1 MTVLQRGD
9 PPSVSERKS
18 SIGALSAAAVLLL
31 VIAAGSLGWA
41 VWQLRADARS
51 DAFEE
56 TGNLALVLAGQ
67 LSRFLQTID
76 VVLAETRDDVM
87 DVESEDAH
95 AWRRY
100 VASQT
105 TQEKLKAKLARLP
118 QAFNVVVADAS
129 GQVLSSTA
137 SWPAPAI
144 NVADRDYFRSAR
156 AQERDDLAISSP
168 IRNRV
173 NGEVTI
179 VFARSLK
186 DAKGEFVGIV
196 YISVNRKYFEVIY
209 DSIKSVRDLSFI
221 LALTNGTVLARYP
234 QQNNDVSGQ
243 RMPANS
249 AWYDAIAQGG
259 GSFVT
264 PGVFGG
270 QARLASTRP
279 LQGFPLAVSVST
291 SVDVAFARWRTQAIV
306 LALGGSVFVACSLF
320 LLLVAGYEM
329 RSLATS
335 EASLRDKS
343 ESLEHSIA
351 ERSEME
357 KRLVQSQK
365 LEAVG
370 QLTGGIAHDFNNLL
384 LVVIGN
390 LDLLKDTM
398 PQDSPEVDL
407 IDSSLTAALAGS
419 ELSNSL
425 LTFSRQHAFKL
436 ETIDPK
442 AIVGDHVHLLKRAIG
457 RMVTLEMTSS
467 DDVFSVTADSAQL
480 RCALTNLVVNA
491 RDAMSEGGAI
501 TVRMY
506 NTTLTKRD
514 AAIADGLAPGD
525 YAVLE
530 VADTGAGISPEH
542 LSRIFDPFFTTK
554 EVGKG
559 TGLGLSMVYDFI
571 KEMKGHIKVA
581 SKEGKGTTFTLFFP
595 RAAALREVAAPALVP
610 ANDLVSVRKHKT
622 ILVVDDDD
630 LVRKSVIS
638 QMNSLGYSTIEA
650 SGPAE
655 ALKII
660 ASPEPFDLLFSDIV
674 MPGVTDGVELAR
686 LAAEQRTGLKI
697 MLTSGFPDLKGAR
710 STEDSCEQRRILKK
724 PYRRSELQHA
734 LEDILGEDEA
744 HQAQPAAA
752 AS

>member
-1 MTVLQRGD
+1 
-9 PPSVSERKS
+9 
-18 SIGALSAAAVLLL
+18 LL

-51 DAFEE
+51 DAYEE

-76 VVLAETRDDVM
+76 VVLAETRDDFLSLDTE
-87 DVESEDAH
+87 DVD
-95 AWRRY
+95 AWRRS
-100 VASQT
+100 VASEA
-105 TQEKLKAKLARLP
+105 TQEKLKAKLARIP
-118 QAFNVVVADAS
+118 QAFNIVVADAS
-129 GQVLSSTA
+129 GQVISSTA

-144 NVADRDYFRSAR
+144 SVADRDYFRSAR
-156 AQERDDLAISSP
+156 AQERDELAISSP

-173 NGEVTI
+173 NGEVTV

-186 DAKGEFVGIV
+186 GAKGEFIGAV
-196 YISVNRKYFEVIY
+196 YVSVSRKYFEIIY

-221 LALTNGTVLARYP
+221 LALTNGTVLARHP

-249 AWYDAIAQGG
+249 AWYDAMAQGG
-259 GSFVT
+259 GSFIT

-291 SVDVAFARWRTQAIV
+291 SVDAAFARWRTQAIV
-306 LALGGSVFVACSLF
+306 LGLGGFVFVACSLF
-320 LLLVAGYEM
+320 LLVVAGREM

-351 ERSEME
+351 ARADME

-390 LDLLKDTM
+390 LDLLKEKL
-398 PQDSPEVDL
+398 PQGSPDLDL
-407 IDSSLTAALAGS
+407 IESSLTAALAGS

-425 LTFSRQHAFKL
+425 LTFSRQQSFRL

-442 AIVGDHVHLLKRAIG
+442 AIIGGQVNLLKRAIG
-457 RMVTLEMTSS
+457 RKVTLEMTAS
-467 DDVFSVTADSAQL
+467 DDVFLVTADAAQL

-491 RDAMSEGGAI
+491 RDAMPEGGAI
-501 TVRMY
+501 TVGLY
-506 NTTLTKRD
+506 NSTLTRQD
-514 AAIADGLAPGD
+514 AVTTDELAPGD

-530 VADTGAGISPEH
+530 VADTGPGIPPEH
-542 LSRIFDPFFTTK
+542 VSRIFDPFFTTK
-554 EVGKG
+554 EIGKG
-559 TGLGLSMVYDFI
+559 TGLGLSMVYGFI
-571 KEMKGHIKVA
+571 KEMKGHIKVVSVA
-581 SKEGKGTTFTLFFP
+581 GKGTKFILFFP
-595 RAAALREVAAPALVP
+595 RAKVLREVAAPALAP
-610 ANDLVSVRKHKT
+610 ADKLAPARKHKT

-630 LVRKSVIS
+630 LVRKSVVGQI
-638 QMNSLGYSTIEA
+638 NSLGYSTIEA
-650 SGPAE
+650 DGPVE

-674 MPGVTDGVELAR
+674 MPGAIDGVELAR
-686 LAAEQRTGLKI
+686 LARERRVGLKI
-697 MLTSGFPDLKGAR
+697 MLTSGFPYLRGTR
-710 STEDSCEQRRILKK
+710 STEDSSEQWQILKK

-734 LEDILGEDEA
+734 LQDILGEDES
-744 HQAQPAAA
+744 HEAQPITA

>member
-1 MTVLQRGD
+1 MAPAQENAAQ
-9 PPSVSERKS
+9 SAAERAS
-18 SIGALSAAAVLLL
+18 SIGALSAAAILLL

-41 VWQLRADARS
+41 VWQLRADARR
-51 DAFEE
+51 DAYEE

-76 VVLAETRDDVM
+76 VVLAETRDDFLNLDTE
-87 DVESEDAH
+87 DVD
-95 AWRRY
+95 AWRRF
-100 VASQT
+100 VGSQT
-105 TQEKLKAKLARLP
+105 MQEKLKAKLARIP

-129 GQVLSSTA
+129 GQVLASTA

-144 NVADRDYFRSAR
+144 SVADRDYFRSAR
-156 AQERDDLAISSP
+156 AQERDELAISSP

-173 NGEVTI
+173 NGEVTV

-186 DAKGEFVGIV
+186 DAKGAFIGIV

-221 LALTNGTVLARYP
+221 LALTNGTVLARHP

-259 GSFVT
+259 GSFIT

-390 LDLLKDTM
+390 LDLLKDSM
-398 PQDSPEVDL
+398 PQGSSALDL

-425 LTFSRQHAFKL
+425 FTFSRQHAFKL

-442 AIVGDHVHLLKRAIG
+442 GIVGDQVRLLTRAVG
-457 RMVTLEMTSS
+457 RKVTLEMTSS
-467 DDVFSVTADSAQL
+467 DDVFSITADTAQL

-491 RDAMSEGGAI
+491 RDAMPEGGAI

-506 NTTLTKRD
+506 NAALTKQD
-514 AAIADGLAPGD
+514 AATADGLAPGD
-525 YAVLE
+525 YVVLE
-530 VADTGAGISPEH
+530 VADTGAGIPPEH

-554 EVGKG
+554 GVGEG
-559 TGLGLSMVYDFI
+559 TGLGLSMVYGFI
-571 KEMKGHIKVA
+571 QEMKGHIKVA
-581 SKEGKGTTFTLFFP
+581 SEEGKGTTFILFFP

-610 ANDLVSVRKHKT
+610 ANDLVSARKHKT

-630 LVRKSVIS
+630 LVRKSVIT
-638 QMNSLGYSTIEA
+638 QINSLGYSTIEA

-655 ALKII
+655 ALQII
-660 ASPEPFDLLFSDIV
+660 GSPEPFDLLFSDIV
-674 MPGVTDGVELAR
+674 MSGAIDGVELAR
-686 LAAEQRTGLKI
+686 LAAERRTDLKI
-697 MLTSGFPDLKGAR
+697 MLTSGFPHLKGAR
-710 STEDSCEQRRILKK
+710 SSEDSYEQWPILKK

-734 LEDILGEDEA
+734 LQDILGEDEP
-744 HQAQPAAA
+744 HEAQPAVA

>member
-1 MTVLQRGD
+1 MSAL
-9 PPSVSERKS
+9 RKS
-18 SIGALSAAAVLLL
+18 RDPSTSKRKRSIGALSAAAVLLL

-41 VWQLRADARS
+41 VWQLRVDARR

-76 VVLAETRDDVM
+76 VVLAETRDEFLHLDSRDV
-87 DVESEDAH
+87 D
-95 AWRRY
+95 AWRGS
-100 VASQT
+100 VASQSM
-105 TQEKLKAKLARLP
+105 QDKLKAKLARVP
-118 QAFNVVVADAS
+118 QAFNIAVADAS
-129 GQVLSSTA
+129 GQVLLSTA

-144 NVADRDYFRSAR
+144 SVADRDYFRSAR
-156 AQERDDLAISSP
+156 AQERDELAISSP

-173 NGEVTI
+173 NGEVTV

-186 DAKGEFVGIV
+186 DTKGGFIGVV
-196 YISVNRKYFEVIY
+196 YISVNRKYFEIIY
-209 DSIKSVRDLSFI
+209 DSIKSVRDLTFI
-221 LALTNGTVLARYP
+221 LALTNGTVLVRHP
-234 QQNNDVSGQ
+234 QQTDVSGQ
-243 RMPANS
+243 RLPSSS

-264 PGVFGG
+264 PGAFGG
-270 QARLASTRP
+270 QARLASARP
-279 LQGFPLAVSVST
+279 LQGFPLAVAVST
-291 SVDVAFARWRTQAIV
+291 SVDVAFARWRLQAIV
-306 LALGGSVFVACSLF
+306 LGLGGFVFVACSLF

-343 ESLEHSIA
+343 ESLERSIA
-351 ERSEME
+351 ERAKME

-365 LEAVG
+365 LEAIG

-390 LDLLKDTM
+390 LDLLKDKM
-398 PQDSPEVDL
+398 PPGSPELEL
-407 IDSSLTAALAGS
+407 IELSLTAALTGS

-442 AIVGDHVHLLKRAIG
+442 AIVDDQVRLLKRAMG
-457 RMVTLEMTSS
+457 RKVTLETTSGG
-467 DDVFSVTADSAQL
+467 DVFSVTADSAQL

-491 RDAMSEGGAI
+491 RDAMPDGGSI

-506 NTTLTKRD
+506 NVTLTKQD
-514 AAIADGLAPGD
+514 TSIADEFAPGD

-530 VADTGAGISPEH
+530 VADTGVGISSEK

-559 TGLGLSMVYDFI
+559 TGLGLSMVYGFI
-571 KEMKGHIKVA
+571 KEMKGHIKVM
-581 SKEGKGTTFTLFFP
+581 SEVGQGTTFTLFFP
-595 RAAALREVAAPALVP
+595 RAAQLQKVAAPALAP
-610 ANDLVSVRKHKT
+610 ADDLLPVRKHKT

-630 LVRKSVIS
+630 LVRKSVIT
-638 QMNSLGYSTIEA
+638 QMSSLGYSIIEA

-655 ALKII
+655 ALEII
-660 ASPEPFDLLFSDIV
+660 SSPESFDLLFSDIV
-674 MPGVTDGVELAR
+674 MPGSIDGVELAR
-686 LAAEQRTGLKI
+686 LARERRPGLKI
-697 MLTSGFPDLKGAR
+697 MLSSGFPDLKSGR
-710 STEDSCEQRRILKK
+710 SSEDCYEQWQILKK
-724 PYRRSELQHA
+724 PYRRSELQDMLHR
-734 LEDILGEDEA
+734 ILGEDEPRDVE
-744 HQAQPAAA
+744 PAAI

>member
-1 MTVLQRGD
+1 
-9 PPSVSERKS
+9 
-18 SIGALSAAAVLLL
+18 LSAAAVLLL
-31 VIAAGSLGWA
+31 VIAVGSLGWA
-41 VWQLRADARS
+41 VWQLRVDARR
-51 DAFEE
+51 DAYEE

-76 VVLAETRDDVM
+76 VVLAETREDVLG
-87 DVESEDAH
+87 VESGDAN

-100 VASQT
+100 VAAQT
-105 TQEKLKAKLARLP
+105 TQEKLKAKLARIP
-118 QAFNVVVADAS
+118 QAFNIAVADAN

-144 NVADRDYFRSAR
+144 SVADRDYFRSAR

-179 VFARSLK
+179 VFARGLK
-186 DAKGEFVGIV
+186 DAKGEFIGVAYV
-196 YISVNRKYFEVIY
+196 SVSRKYFEIIY
-209 DSIKSVRDLSFI
+209 DSIRSVRDLSFI
-221 LALTNGTVLARYP
+221 LALTNGTVLARHP

-243 RMPANS
+243 RMPEKS
-249 AWYDAIAQGG
+249 PWYDAIARGG

-291 SVDVAFARWRTQAIV
+291 SVDVAFARWRAQAIV
-306 LALGGSVFVACSLF
+306 LALGGSAFVVCSLF
-320 LLLVAGYEM
+320 LLVVAGYEM
-329 RSLATS
+329 RSLTAS

-343 ESLEHSIA
+343 ESLERSIA
-351 ERSEME
+351 ERAEME
-357 KRLVQSQK
+357 KRLLQSQK

-398 PQDSPEVDL
+398 PQGSPELEL
-407 IDSSLTAALAGS
+407 IESSLTAALAGS

-436 ETIDPK
+436 ETVDPK
-442 AIVGDHVHLLKRAIG
+442 AIVGDQVYLLKRAMG
-457 RMVTLEMTSS
+457 RQVTLEMTSS
-467 DDVFSVTADSAQL
+467 DDVFSITTDAAQL

-491 RDAMSEGGAI
+491 RDAMPTGGAI
-501 TVRMY
+501 TVRLY
-506 NTTLTKRD
+506 NTTLKKQD
-514 AAIADGLAPGD
+514 AGIADGLAPGD

-530 VADTGAGISPEH
+530 VADAGAGIPPEL

-559 TGLGLSMVYDFI
+559 TGLGLSMVHGFV
-571 KEMKGHIKVA
+571 KEMKGHMEVA
-581 SKEGKGTTFTLFFP
+581 SELRKGTTFTLFFP
-595 RAAALREVAAPALVP
+595 RAPTLREIAAPALVP
-610 ANDLVSVRKHKT
+610 ANDLVPARRHKT

-630 LVRKSVIS
+630 LVRRSVVT

-650 SGPAE
+650 SGPDE
-655 ALKII
+655 ALKVI
-660 ASPEPFDLLFSDIV
+660 ASPEAFDLLFSDIV
-674 MPGVTDGVELAR
+674 MSGAIDGVELAR
-686 LAAEQRTGLKI
+686 LAAEQRAGLKI
-697 MLTSGFPDLKGAR
+697 MLTSGFPVLKSAR
-710 STEDSCEQRRILKK
+710 SSEDSHEQWPILKK
-724 PYRRSELQHA
+724 PYRRSELQRA
-734 LEDILGEDEA
+734 LQGILGEDESNE
-744 HQAQPAAA
+744 AQRVAA

>member
-1 MTVLQRGD
+1 MTALRKNRD
-9 PPSVSERKS
+9 PSTSKRKS

-41 VWQLRADARS
+41 VWQLRVDARR

-76 VVLAETRDDVM
+76 VVLAETRDEFLHLDSH
-87 DVESEDAH
+87 DVE
-95 AWRRY
+95 AWRRS
-100 VASQT
+100 VASPTMQD
-105 TQEKLKAKLARLP
+105 KLKAKLARVP
-118 QAFNVVVADAS
+118 QAFNIAVADAS
-129 GQVLSSTA
+129 GQVLLSTA

-144 NVADRDYFRSAR
+144 SVADRDYFRSAR
-156 AQERDDLAISSP
+156 AQERDELAISSP

-173 NGEVTI
+173 NGEVTV

-186 DAKGEFVGIV
+186 DAKGTFIGIV
-196 YISVNRKYFEVIY
+196 YISVNRKYFEIIY
-209 DSIKSVRDLSFI
+209 DSIRSVRDLTFI
-221 LALTNGTVLARYP
+221 LALTNGTVLVRHP
-234 QQNNDVSGQ
+234 QQTDVSGQ
-243 RMPANS
+243 RMPPTS
-249 AWYDAIAQGG
+249 AWYAAIAQGG

-264 PGVFGG
+264 PGAFGG
-270 QARLASTRP
+270 QARLASARP
-279 LQGFPLAVSVST
+279 LQGFPLAVAVST
-291 SVDVAFARWRTQAIV
+291 SLDVAFARWRVQAIV
-306 LALGGSVFVACSLF
+306 LGLGGFVFVACSLF

-329 RSLATS
+329 RSLAAS

-343 ESLEHSIA
+343 DSLERSIA
-351 ERSEME
+351 ERAKME

-365 LEAVG
+365 LEAIG

-390 LDLLKDTM
+390 LDLLKDKV
-398 PQDSPEVDL
+398 PPGSPELELVE
-407 IDSSLTAALAGS
+407 SSLTAALTGS

-442 AIVGDHVHLLKRAIG
+442 AIVDDQVRLLRRAMG
-457 RMVTLEMTSS
+457 RKVTLETTSS
-467 DDVFSVTADSAQL
+467 EDVFSVTADSAQL

-491 RDAMSEGGAI
+491 RDAMPDGGAI

-506 NTTLTKRD
+506 NVTLTKQD
-514 AAIADGLAPGD
+514 ASVADELAPGD

-530 VADTGAGISPEH
+530 VADTGTGISSEK

-559 TGLGLSMVYDFI
+559 TGLGLSMVYGFI
-571 KEMKGHIKVA
+571 KEMNGHIKVM
-581 SKEGKGTTFTLFFP
+581 SEVGQGTTFTLFFP
-595 RAAALREVAAPALVP
+595 RAAQLQKIAAPALAP
-610 ANDLVSVRKHKT
+610 ADDLAPARKHKT

-630 LVRKSVIS
+630 LVRKSVIT
-638 QMNSLGYSTIEA
+638 QMKSLGYSTIEA
-650 SGPAE
+650 SGAAE
-655 ALKII
+655 ALEII
-660 ASPEPFDLLFSDIV
+660 SSAESFDLLFSDIV
-674 MPGVTDGVELAR
+674 MPGSIDGVELAH
-686 LAAEQRTGLKI
+686 LARERRPGLRI
-697 MLTSGFPDLKGAR
+697 MLSSGFPDLKSGR
-710 STEDSCEQRRILKK
+710 SSEDCYEQWQILKK
-724 PYRRSELQHA
+724 PYRRSELQDA
-734 LEDILGEDEA
+734 LQGILGENESHD
-744 HQAQPAAA
+744 AQPAAA

>member
-1 MTVLQRGD
+1 MTPLQAIG
-9 PPSVSERKS
+9 PPTASKRKN
-18 SIGALSAAAVLLL
+18 SIGTLTAAAVLLL

-41 VWQLRADARS
+41 VWQLRADARR

-76 VVLAETRDDVM
+76 VMLAETRDDVLN
-87 DVESEDAH
+87 VESEDVS
-95 AWRRY
+95 AWQRF

-105 TQEKLKAKLARLP
+105 MQEKLKAKLARLP
-118 QAFNVVVADAS
+118 QAFNIAVADAN
-129 GQVLSSTA
+129 GQVLASTA

-144 NVADRDYFRSAR
+144 SIADRDYFRSA
-156 AQERDDLAISSP
+156 QERDALAISSP

-179 VFARSLK
+179 VFARNLK
-186 DAKGEFVGIV
+186 TLKGEFIGIA
-196 YISVNRKYFEVIY
+196 YISVSRKYFEIIY

-221 LALTNGTVLARYP
+221 LATMNGTVLARYP

-249 AWYDAIAQGG
+249 AWYDAIARGG

-306 LALGGSVFVACSLF
+306 LGLGGSVFVACSIF
-320 LLLVAGYEM
+320 LLLVAGREM
-329 RSLATS
+329 SWLAAS

-343 ESLEHSIA
+343 ESLESSIA
-351 ERSEME
+351 ERAEME
-357 KRLVQSQK
+357 RRLVQSQK

-390 LDLLKDTM
+390 LDRLKDTL
-398 PQDSPEVDL
+398 PPGSPELDL
-407 IDSSLTAALAGS
+407 IESSLTAALAGS

-425 LTFSRQHAFKL
+425 LTFSRQHAFRL
-436 ETIDPK
+436 EAIDPK
-442 AIVGDHVHLLKRAIG
+442 AIVDDQVRLLKRAIG
-457 RMVTLEMTSS
+457 GRVTLDTISS
-467 DDVFSVTADSAQL
+467 EDVFSITADTAQL

-491 RDAMSEGGAI
+491 RDAMPNGGAI

-506 NTTLTKRD
+506 NTTQTKQD
-514 AAIADGLAPGD
+514 AALADGLAAGD

-530 VADTGAGISPEH
+530 VADTGRGIASEH

-554 EVGKG
+554 EVRKG
-559 TGLGLSMVYDFI
+559 TGLGLSMVYCFA
-571 KEMKGHIKVA
+571 KEMNGHIKVT
-581 SKEGKGTTFTLFFP
+581 SEVGEGTKFTLFFP
-595 RAAALREVAAPALVP
+595 RAAELREIAAPALAP
-610 ANDLVSVRKHKT
+610 AGDLVSARRHKT

-630 LVRKSVIS
+630 LVRKSVVNQI
-638 QMNSLGYSTIEA
+638 NSLGYSTIEA

-655 ALKII
+655 ALEII
-660 ASPEPFDLLFSDIV
+660 AGTEPFDLLFSDIV
-674 MPGVTDGVELAR
+674 MPGPIDGVELAK
-686 LAAEQRTGLKI
+686 LARERRSGLKI
-697 MLTSGFPDLKGAR
+697 MLTSGFPDLKNGR
-710 STEDSCEQRRILKK
+710 SAADSCEQWQILKK
-724 PYRRSELQHA
+724 PYRRSDLQHA
-734 LEDILGEDEA
+734 LQGILGEDEP
-744 HQAQPAAA
+744 HQAQPLSV

>member
-1 MTVLQRGD
+1 MTALQRIG
-9 PPSVSERKS
+9 PPFKRKS

-76 VVLAETRDDVM
+76 VVLAETRDDVLNVERE
-87 DVESEDAH
+87 DVNE
-95 AWRRY
+95 WRRF

-105 TQEKLKAKLARLP
+105 IQEKLKAKLARLP
-118 QAFNVVVADAS
+118 QAFNIAVADIS
-129 GQVLSSTA
+129 GQVLASTA
-137 SWPAPAI
+137 GWPATAI
-144 NVADRDYFRSAR
+144 SIADRDYFRSAR
-156 AQERDDLAISSP
+156 GQERDVLAISSP

-186 DAKGEFVGIV
+186 DPKGEFIGIV
-196 YISVNRKYFEVIY
+196 YISVNRKYFEIIY

-221 LALTNGTVLARYP
+221 LASMDGTVLARYP

-291 SVDVAFARWRTQAIV
+291 SLDVAFARWRIQAFV
-306 LALGGSVFVACSLF
+306 LGLGGSVFVACSLF

-335 EASLRDKS
+335 ESSLRDKS

-351 ERSEME
+351 GRSEME
-357 KRLVQSQK
+357 ERLVQSQK

-370 QLTGGIAHDFNNLL
+370 QLTEGIAHDFNNLL

-390 LDLLKDTM
+390 LDLLKDTI
-398 PQDSPEVDL
+398 PPGSPELDL
-407 IDSSLTAALAGS
+407 IKSSLTAALTGS
-419 ELSNSL
+419 ELSNTL

-442 AIVGDHVHLLKRAIG
+442 AIVDDQVRLLKRAMG
-457 RMVTLEMTSS
+457 RKVTLETASS
-467 DDVFSVTADSAQL
+467 DNIFSVTADAAQL

-491 RDAMSEGGAI
+491 RDSMPEGGAI
-501 TVRMY
+501 MVRMY
-506 NTTLTKRD
+506 NTTLTKQD

-525 YAVLE
+525 YAVVE
-530 VADTGAGISPEH
+530 VVDAGGGISPEH

-554 EVGKG
+554 EVGYG
-559 TGLGLSMVYDFI
+559 TGLGLSMVYGFV
-571 KEMKGHIKVA
+571 KEMKGDIKVT
-581 SKEGKGTTFTLFFP
+581 SEVGKGTTFTLFFP
-595 RAAALREVAAPALVP
+595 RAAQLREIAAPALAP
-610 ANDLVSVRKHKT
+610 ADDLAPVRKHKT

-630 LVRKSVIS
+630 LVRKTVTT

-650 SGPAE
+650 SGPAQ
-655 ALKII
+655 ALEIV
-660 ASPEPFDLLFSDIV
+660 AGTESFDLLFSDIV
-674 MPGVTDGVELAR
+674 MPGPIDGVELAH
-686 LAAEQRTGLKI
+686 LAHEQRPDLKI
-697 MLTSGFPDLKGAR
+697 MLSSGFPDLKSGR
-710 STEDSCEQRRILKK
+710 CSEYPEVPWQILKK
-724 PYRRSELQHA
+724 PYRRSDLQRA
-734 LEDILGEDEA
+734 LQGILGEDEP
-744 HQAQPAAA
+744 HQAQLAAV

>member
-1 MTVLQRGD
+1 
-9 PPSVSERKS
+9 
-18 SIGALSAAAVLLL
+18 LSAAAVLLL
-31 VIAAGSLGWA
+31 VIAVGSLGWA
-41 VWQLRADARS
+41 VWQLRTDARR

-76 VVLAETRDDVM
+76 VVLAETREDVLNA
-87 DVESEDAH
+87 ESGDAN
-95 AWRRY
+95 AWRRN
-100 VASQT
+100 VVSQT
-105 TQEKLKAKLARLP
+105 TQEKLKAKLARIP
-118 QAFNVVVADAS
+118 QAFNIAVADAG

-137 SWPAPAI
+137 SWPAPVI
-144 NVADRDYFRSAR
+144 SIADRDYFRSAR
-156 AQERDDLAISSP
+156 TQERDDLAISSP

-173 NGEVTI
+173 NGEVTV

-186 DAKGEFVGIV
+186 DAKGEFIGIV
-196 YISVNRKYFEVIY
+196 YVSVSRKYFEIIY

-221 LALTNGTVLARYP
+221 LALTNGTVLARHP

-249 AWYDAIAQGG
+249 PWYDAIARGG

-270 QARLASTRP
+270 QARLASTRL

-291 SVDVAFARWRTQAIV
+291 SVDAAFARWRIQAIA
-306 LALGGSVFVACSLF
+306 LALGGSAFVACSLF

-329 RSLATS
+329 RSLAAS

-343 ESLEHSIA
+343 ESLEQSIA
-351 ERSEME
+351 ARAEME
-357 KRLVQSQK
+357 KRLVQAQK

-390 LDLLKDTM
+390 LDLLKDAM
-398 PQDSPEVDL
+398 PQGSPERDL
-407 IDSSLTAALAGS
+407 IESSLTAALAGS

-436 ETIDPK
+436 ETLDPK
-442 AIVGDHVHLLKRAIG
+442 VIVSDQVQLLRRAIG
-457 RMVTLEMTSS
+457 RQVTLEMKPS
-467 DDVFSVTADSAQL
+467 DEIYSVTADAAQL
-480 RCALTNLVVNA
+480 RCALTNLIINA
-491 RDAMSEGGAI
+491 RDAMPEGGAI

-506 NTTLTKRD
+506 NTTLTKRH
-514 AAIADGLAPGD
+514 AAIADGFARGD

-530 VADTGAGISPEH
+530 VADTGAGISPEY

-554 EVGKG
+554 EVGAG
-559 TGLGLSMVYDFI
+559 TGLGLSMVYGFI

-581 SKEGKGTTFTLFFP
+581 SELGKGTTFTLFFP
-595 RAAALREVAAPALVP
+595 RAATLREIAAPAVVP
-610 ANDLVSVRKHKT
+610 ANDQVSARKHKI

-630 LVRKSVIS
+630 LVRKFVVT

-650 SGPAE
+650 SGSAE
-655 ALKII
+655 ALTII

-674 MPGVTDGVELAR
+674 MPGAIDGVELAR

-710 STEDSCEQRRILKK
+710 STDDSWVQWPILKK
-724 PYRRSELQHA
+724 PYRRNELQHA
-734 LEDILGEDEA
+734 LQDILGEDEP
-744 HQAQPAAA
+744 QQTQSLAA